1 MLQLHAPVGGQLKNK
16 DMLMQHINI
25 KGNLRD
31 STIIIGEDLA
41 NLVKYLPQNKLVIC
55 ISDEKVWPLYGHGL
69 NLPHILIG
77 QGEKSKTL
85 NTLAFI
91 YERLLELGADRG
103 TFILALGGGIV
114 CDVAGFAAST
124 YMRGLSYGFVPT
136 TLLAQTDASVG
147 GKNGVNV
154 QGYKN
159 IAGTFNQPDFVL
171 CMPEVLKTLP
181 PHEIA
186 EGMAEIVKH
195 ALIADLEMFEYIE
208 SHAAAILNLEPSAVN
223 YLVQRSVE
231 IKAAVVNADE
241 REKGERRKLNFGHTL
256 GHALEKSTGC
266 SHGEGVALG
275 MLCAVALSVNRGM
288 LTPELYPRL
297 QNLLKALGLPYTMP
311 LVTKEQFK
319 IMTSDKKRE
328 GLDLHYVLLEKVGQ
342 ACVYTFNL
350 NEFKAIY
357 ENGDFGI

>member
-1 MLQLHAPVGGQLKNK
+1 
-16 DMLMQHINI
+16 MQHINI
-25 KGNLRD
+25 KGNLKD
-31 STIIIGEDLA
+31 STIIIGDRLE
-41 NLVKYLPQNKLVIC
+41 NLVGYLPQNKPVIC
-55 ISDEKVWPLYGHGL
+55 ISDEKAWPLYGHSL

-77 QGEKSKTL
+77 RGETCKTL
-85 NTLAFI
+85 NTLALI

-124 YMRGLSYGFVPT
+124 YMRGLAYGFAPT

-154 QGYKN
+154 RGYKN

-186 EGMAEIVKH
+186 EGMAEVVKH
-195 ALIADLEMFEYIE
+195 ALIADLDMFKYIE
-208 SHAAAILNLEPSAVN
+208 SHVSAILSLEPNAIN
-223 YLVQRSVE
+223 YLVRRSVE

-241 REKGERRKLNFGHTL
+241 REQGERRKLNFGHTL

-275 MLCAVALSVNRGM
+275 MLCAVALSIAKG
-288 LTPELYPRL
+288 LLAPEFYPRL
-297 QNLLKALGLPYTMP
+297 QNLLKALGLPDTMP
-311 LVTKEQFK
+311 AVTKEQFN

-328 GLDLHYVLLEKVGQ
+328 GLDLHYVLLKKVGQ
-342 ACVYTFNL
+342 ASVHKFSL
-350 NEFKAIY
+350 DEFKAMY

>member
-1 MLQLHAPVGGQLKNK
+1 
-16 DMLMQHINI
+16 MQHINI
-25 KGNLRD
+25 KGNLKD
-31 STIIIGEDLA
+31 STIIIGDRLE
-41 NLVKYLPQNKLVIC
+41 NLVGYLPQNKPVIC
-55 ISDEKVWPLYGHGL
+55 ISDEKVWPLYGHSL

-77 QGEKSKTL
+77 RGETCKTL
-85 NTLAFI
+85 NTLALI

-124 YMRGLSYGFVPT
+124 YMRGLAYGFAPT

-154 QGYKN
+154 RGYKN

-186 EGMAEIVKH
+186 EGMAEVVKH
-195 ALIADLEMFEYIE
+195 ALIADLDMFKYIE
-208 SHAAAILNLEPSAVN
+208 SHVAAILSLEPNAIN
-223 YLVQRSVE
+223 YLVRRSVE

-241 REKGERRKLNFGHTL
+241 REQGERRKLNFGHTL

-275 MLCAVALSVNRGM
+275 MLCAVALSIAKG
-288 LTPELYPRL
+288 LLAPEFYPRL
-297 QNLLKALGLPYTMP
+297 QNLLKALGLPDTMP
-311 LVTKEQFK
+311 AVTKEQFN

-328 GLDLHYVLLEKVGQ
+328 GLDLHYVLLKKVGQ
-342 ACVYTFNL
+342 ASVHKFSL
-350 NEFKAIY
+350 DEFKAMY

>member
-1 MLQLHAPVGGQLKNK
+1 
-16 DMLMQHINI
+16 MQRIDI
-25 KGNLRD
+25 KGNLKD
-31 STIIIGEDLA
+31 SAILVGEALE
-41 NLVKYLPQNKLVIC
+41 NLPLYLPQNKPVIC
-55 ISDEKVWPLYGHGL
+55 VSDETVWPLYGQEL
-69 NLPHILIG
+69 NLQHILIG
-77 QGEKSKTL
+77 QGEAHKTL
-85 NTLAFI
+85 TTLALI
-91 YERLLELGADRG
+91 YERLLEMGADRG

-124 YMRGLSYGFVPT
+124 YMRGLDYGFVPT

-159 IAGTFNQPDFVL
+159 IAGVFNQPDFVL
-171 CMPEVLKTLP
+171 CSPEVLKTLP

-195 ALIADLEMFEYIE
+195 ALIADLAMFKYIE
-208 SHAAAILNLEPSAVN
+208 SHVEAILALEPEAVN
-223 YLVQRSVE
+223 YLVRRSVE

-266 SHGEGVALG
+266 THGEGVALG
-275 MLCAVALSVNRGM
+275 MLCAVALSIASGNIA
-288 LTPELYPRL
+288 PEFYPRL
-297 QNLLKALGLPYTMP
+297 QRLLKALGLPYEMP
-311 LVTKEQFK
+311 PVTKEQFSV
-319 IMTSDKKRE
+319 MTSDKKRE
-328 GLDLHYVLLEKVGQ
+328 GLDLHYVLLEKIGRAYVRK
-342 ACVYTFNL
+342 FNL
-350 NEFKAIY
+350 DEFKAMY

>member
-1 MLQLHAPVGGQLKNK
+1 
-16 DMLMQHINI
+16 MQQINI
-25 KGNLRD
+25 KGNLKD
-31 STIIIGEDLA
+31 SSIIIGERLG
-41 NLVKYLPQNKLVIC
+41 NLTDYLPHNKPVIC
-55 ISDEKVWPLYGHGL
+55 ISDEKVWPLYGHSL
-69 NLPHILIG
+69 NLPYILIG
-77 QGEKSKTL
+77 QGEKNKTL
-85 NTLAFI
+85 NTLSFI
-91 YERLLELGADRG
+91 YDRLLELGAHRG

-124 YMRGLSYGFVPT
+124 YMRGLAYGFVPT

-154 QGYKN
+154 RGYKN

-186 EGMAEIVKH
+186 EGMAEVVKH
-195 ALIADLEMFEYIE
+195 ALIADLDMFNYIE
-208 SHAAAILNLEPSAVN
+208 SHTDSILSLEPNAVN
-223 YLVQRSVE
+223 YLVRRSVE

-241 REKGERRKLNFGHTL
+241 REQGERRKLNFGHTL

-266 SHGEGVALG
+266 AHGEGVALG
-275 MLCAVALSVNRGM
+275 MLCAVALSIARDM
-288 LTPELYPRL
+288 LAPEFYPRL

-311 LVTKEQFK
+311 PVSAEQFN

-328 GLDLHYVLLEKVGQ
+328 GLDLHYVLLKKVGQ
-342 ACVYTFNL
+342 ARVHKFNL
-350 NEFKAIY
+350 DEFKAMY